1 MKISKLVV
9 FALWSVFLMTSCS
22 NEDDVVIAKPEPNAF
37 ENGIFILNEGSSG
50 QGSVSFLS
58 NDLNSFTQNAY
69 TAANPGDL
77 MGKYAQSI
85 FFNEDNAYIISNG
98 SNKINVVNKKT
109 LKLVAKIETGLI
121 VPRYG
126 VVNNS
131 KAYVTNAN
139 SYSFANPTTGNTDDF
154 LSVINLTTNT
164 IEATVPLNATA
175 DKLVFDNG
183 KIYIIDAYNNNRILV
198 FNTANNSL
206 EAPINIGLG
215 ANSLEVSNGFL
226 YVLRS
231 PSTFPISTPSQ
242 LVKVNLSTRLFT
254 TLDFPAIQTDAKN
267 LDIENSK
274 LYYTI
279 GTSVYAMNLTDTVA
293 PTTSIF
299 SYTSTSQ
306 YGQMYGFA
314 VKGNRVYIADGGNFS
329 ENSKAYVYS
338 LTGTLLKEATV
349 GVGPNGFYFN

>member
-9 FALWSVFLMTSCS
+9 VALLSVFFITSCS
-22 NEDDVVIAKPEPNAF
+22 EEDDVIVKPEPNAY

-69 TAANPGDL
+69 TTANPGDL
-77 MGKYAQSI
+77 MGKYAQSM
-85 FFNEDNAYIISNG
+85 FFNGDNAYIISNG

-109 LKLVAKIETGLI
+109 MKLITKIETGLQI
-121 VPRYG
+121 PRYG
-126 VVNNS
+126 VVYNG

-139 SYSFANPTTGNTDDF
+139 TYAYANPTSGNTDDYMAI
-154 LSVINLTTNT
+154 INLVTNT
-164 IEATVPLNATA
+164 IETTIPLNATA
-175 DKLVFDNG
+175 DKLILDNG
-183 KIYIIDAYNNNRILV
+183 KIYVIEPYNSNKMLV
-198 FNTANNSL
+198 FNPANNTL
-206 EAPINIGLG
+206 EAPINIGSD
-215 ANSLEVSNGFL
+215 ANSMDINNGFL

-231 PSTFPISTPSQ
+231 PYNTPSQ
-242 LVKVNLSTRLFT
+242 LVKINLSTRLFT
-254 TLDFPAIQTDAKN
+254 TLDFPTTQTGAAN
-267 LDIENSK
+267 LDIDGSK

-279 GTSVYAMNLTDTVA
+279 GTSVYAMNVSDTTIPNASV
-293 PTTSIF
+293 F
-299 SYTSTSQ
+299 SYTSTSL

-314 VKGNRVYIADGGNFS
+314 VKNNRIFIADGGNFT

-338 LTGTLLKEATV
+338 LTGTLQKEVTV

>member
-9 FALWSVFLMTSCS
+9 IALWSVFLVSSCS
-22 NEDDVVIAKPEPNAF
+22 KDDYVVVLKPEPGAF
-37 ENGIFILNEGSSG
+37 ENGIFILNEGSAG

-77 MGKYAQSI
+77 MGKFAQSI
-85 FFNEDNAYIISNG
+85 FFGGDNAYIISNG

-109 LKLVAKIETGLI
+109 LKLVSKIETGLQI
-121 VPRYG
+121 PRYG
-126 VVNNS
+126 VVYNG

-139 SYSFANPTTGNTDDF
+139 TYSYANPTSGNTDDF
-154 LSVINLTTNT
+154 MAVINLETNT
-164 IEATVPLNATA
+164 IETTIPLNATA
-175 DKLVFDNG
+175 DKLILDNG
-183 KIYIIDAYNNNRILV
+183 KIYIIEPFDNTKILV
-198 FNTANNSL
+198 FNPANNTL
-206 EAPINIGLG
+206 EAPISIGSD
-215 ANSLEVSNGFL
+215 ANSMDVSNGFL
-226 YVLRS
+226 YVLRA
-231 PSTFPISTPSQ
+231 PYNVPSQ

-254 TLDFPAIQTDAKN
+254 TIDFPASQTGAAN

-279 GTSVYAMNLTDTVA
+279 GTSVYAMNVSDTII
-293 PTTSIF
+293 PNTSVF
-299 SYTSTSQ
+299 SYTSTSL

-314 VKGNRVYIADGGNFS
+314 VKENRVYIADGGDFTA
-329 ENSKAYVYS
+329 NSKAYVYS
-338 LTGTLLKEATV
+338 LTGVLQKEVTV

>member
-9 FALWSVFLMTSCS
+9 VALMSVFLTTSCS
-22 NEDDVVIAKPEPNAF
+22 NDDDVVVAKPEPNAF

-77 MGKYAQSI
+77 MGKFAQSI
-85 FFNEDNAYIISNG
+85 FFNGDNAYIISNG

-109 LKLVAKIETGLI
+109 LKLVSKIETGLV

-126 VVNNS
+126 VVSNG

-139 SYSFANPTTGNTDDF
+139 TYSFANPTTGNTDDF
-154 LSVINLTTNT
+154 LSVINLSSNT
-164 IEATVPLNATA
+164 IEATIPLNATA

-183 KIYIIDAYNNNRILV
+183 KIYIIEVYNNNKILV
-198 FNTANNSL
+198 FNTANNTL
-206 EAPINIGLG
+206 EAPINIGSD

-231 PSTFPISTPSQ
+231 PFGSPNQ

-254 TLDFPAIQTDAKN
+254 TIDLPALQTDAKN

-314 VKGNRVYIADGGNFS
+314 VKENRIYIADGGDFS
-329 ENSKAYVYS
+329 QNSKAYVYS
-338 LTGTLLKEATV
+338 LTGTLQKEVTV